1 MGERLTVVVH
11 PRGHDPDRD
20 RSSQWKTRRREVVY
34 TNPWIE
40 VSHSDVETPTGTD
53 GVYGVVHF
61 KNLAVGII
69 PIDEEDHT
77 WLVGQYRY
85 PSCVWSWEIPEGGA
99 PVGTDPVETAH
110 RELKEEVGLTAG
122 TMTPLM
128 TTWLS
133 NSVTDEF
140 GHLYVATDLSTTERS
155 PDETEDLE
163 IVRLPLAEA
172 VAMALRGELQDSLT
186 VMGLLRLAVQRG
198 DLPGQVLS
206 S

>member
-11 PRGHDPDRD
+11 PPGHDSDRD
-20 RSSQWKTRRREVVY
+20 RSSQWTTHRQEVVY

-40 VSHSDVETPTGTD
+40 VSHSDVATPTGTD

-69 PIDEEDHT
+69 PVDEEDHT

-85 PSCVWSWEIPEGGA
+85 PCRVWSWEIPEGGA

-110 RELKEEVGLTAG
+110 RELQEEVGLTAG

-128 TTWLS
+128 TTWMS

-140 GHLYVATDLSTTERS
+140 GHLYVATDLSPTERS

-172 VAMALRGELQDSLT
+172 VAMVLRGELEDSLT
-186 VMGLLRLAVQRG
+186 VMGLLRLAIQRG
-198 DLPGQVLS
+198 DLVGQVLS